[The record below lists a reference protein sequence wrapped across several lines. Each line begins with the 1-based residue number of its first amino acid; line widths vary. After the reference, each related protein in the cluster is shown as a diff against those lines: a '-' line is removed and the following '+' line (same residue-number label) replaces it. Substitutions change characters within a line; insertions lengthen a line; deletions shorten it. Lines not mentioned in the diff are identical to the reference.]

1 MIYESERNKTI
12 ANEEKLMLFGECNLN
27 LNYNEKG
34 IYYVRVKDESYV
46 NLTVGNNA
54 FVMLYL
60 YGQTT
65 SASITNTDDTACVK
79 VYRVNGMAMEDTV
92 SVIKGINDVEFN

>member
-1 MIYESERNKTI
+1 MIYESERDKTLV
-12 ANEEKLMLFGECNLN
+12 NEEKLMLFGECNLN
-27 LNYNEKG
+27 LTYNEKG

-46 NLTVGNNA
+46 NLRVGSNA

-60 YGQTT
+60 YGGAT
-65 SASITNTDDTACVK
+65 SASIINTDDTACVK
-79 VYRVNGMAMEDTV
+79 VYRVHGMAMEDTV